1 MQKSKWLFEIRAKTM
16 LKKNTMGTL
25 VLADVKTNGADRRPE
40 ANSCIYES
48 SVIKEHVLHIC
59 GKLKTSWKPKPENL

>member
-1 MQKSKWLFEIRAKTM
+1 MAFRDKKSQDNV
-16 LKKNTMGTL
+16 KKNNMGTL
-25 VLADVKTNGADRRPE
+25 VLADVKTNAADWRPE

-59 GKLKTSWKPKPENL
+59 GKLKTSWKPKPEKL